1 MYPSHNEVGGLFFD
15 FEPIRT
21 EPRCSAQAAEELPPL
36 PDRGDGAK
44 GVLPRVLKNI
54 ISKRREVKGLLKKEK
69 NVKKRETYEIR
80 QMALKLTANSMYGC
94 LGFSHSRFYAKPLA
108 ALVTSLGRDT
118 LQATADVAEKELG
131 LEVIYGDTDSIMINT
146 RTDDLA
152 VVKDLGLKVK
162 KAVNKRYRLLELE
175 LDGIFKTMC
184 RVSVKS
190 QLELVKMASSR
201 RRDAVV
207 VIMRESTRL
216 TRLARRLLL
225 KKKKYAALVVNEDP
239 RTGAV
244 SLHKETKGLDMVR
257 RDWCP
262 LSKRT
267 GARVLDFLLSGDQA
281 DVVVANVHKVLE
293 DVGKEAREGRVSV
306 ADYVVTRGL
315 NKPVEKY

>member
-1 MYPSHNEVGGLFFD
+1 MVAATASHAC
-15 FEPIRT
+15 RST
-21 EPRCSAQAAEELPPL
+21 QAEELPPL

-146 RTDDLA
+146 RTDDLS

-175 LDGIFKTMC
+175 LDGIFKTMR
-184 RVSVKS
+184 RVSVEVD
-190 QLELVKMASSR
+190 LELFVRAATASH
-201 RRDAVV
+201 AAATP
-207 VIMRESTRL
+207 ST
-216 TRLARRLLL
+216 
-225 KKKKYAALVVNEDP
+225 
-239 RTGAV
+239 
-244 SLHKETKGLDMVR
+244 
-257 RDWCP
+257 
-262 LSKRT
+262 
-267 GARVLDFLLSGDQA
+267 
-281 DVVVANVHKVLE
+281 
-293 DVGKEAREGRVSV
+293 
-306 ADYVVTRGL
+306 
-315 NKPVEKY
+315 

>member
-1 MYPSHNEVGGLFFD
+1 MSTQVDHNKKKRKKADPHKRQKAAYSGGLVLEPKKGFYDSHVLLLDFASLYPSIIQEYDLCFTTVDWAPVAKRMEARANGESD
-15 FEPIRT
+15 AKKART
-21 EPRCSAQAAEELPPL
+21 EDDVEVEEAAEELPPL

-190 QLELVKMASSR
+190 QLELDLVLKMASSR
-201 RRDAVV
+201 RVDGVV
-207 VIMRESTRL
+207 VIT
-216 TRLARRLLL
+216 
-225 KKKKYAALVVNEDP
+225 
-239 RTGAV
+239 
-244 SLHKETKGLDMVR
+244 
-257 RDWCP
+257 
-262 LSKRT
+262 
-267 GARVLDFLLSGDQA
+267 
-281 DVVVANVHKVLE
+281 
-293 DVGKEAREGRVSV
+293 
-306 ADYVVTRGL
+306 
-315 NKPVEKY
+315 

>member
-1 MYPSHNEVGGLFFD
+1 MVAVTASHACR
-15 FEPIRT
+15 PT
-21 EPRCSAQAAEELPPL
+21 QAEELPPL

-184 RVSVKS
+184 VTQRLEVDLELCVDAIDASHERRTQAPPEEEEVRRVSS
-190 QLELVKMASSR
+190 
-201 RRDAVV
+201 
-207 VIMRESTRL
+207 
-216 TRLARRLLL
+216 
-225 KKKKYAALVVNEDP
+225 
-239 RTGAV
+239 
-244 SLHKETKGLDMVR
+244 
-257 RDWCP
+257 
-262 LSKRT
+262 
-267 GARVLDFLLSGDQA
+267 
-281 DVVVANVHKVLE
+281 
-293 DVGKEAREGRVSV
+293 
-306 ADYVVTRGL
+306 
-315 NKPVEKY
+315 

>member
-1 MYPSHNEVGGLFFD
+1 MRATRRRLAPTARPTTSSRRVCRVRTVEAPSR
-15 FEPIRT
+15 PSIRHRRGDGVRVARRRREIHPSPST
-21 EPRCSAQAAEELPPL
+21 QEAAEELPPL

-152 VVKDLGLKVK
+152 VVKELGLKVK

-175 LDGIFKTMC
+175 FQE
-184 RVSVKS
+184 SVALVDRFFD
-190 QLELVKMASSR
+190 LEAQVFDHR
-201 RRDAVV
+201 QIIGPCINHDAVRV
-207 VIMRESTRL
+207 AVNDFEAEL
-216 TRLARRLLL
+216 FFGDVGRRL
-225 KKKKYAALVVNEDP
+225 
-239 RTGAV
+239 
-244 SLHKETKGLDMVR
+244 
-257 RDWCP
+257 
-262 LSKRT
+262 
-267 GARVLDFLLSGDQA
+267 
-281 DVVVANVHKVLE
+281 
-293 DVGKEAREGRVSV
+293 
-306 ADYVVTRGL
+306 
-315 NKPVEKY
+315 

>member
-1 MYPSHNEVGGLFFD
+1 MSTQE
-15 FEPIRT
+15 
-21 EPRCSAQAAEELPPL
+21 AAEELPPL

-80 QMALKLTANSMYGC
+80 QVADSASFLTVSELQVRVDGVGATHAAARESRGSPVIVSLSQMALKLTANSMYGC

-184 RVSVKS
+184 VTQRLEVD
-190 QLELVKMASSR
+190 LELDPMA
-201 RRDAVV
+201 
-207 VIMRESTRL
+207 STRL
-216 TRLARRLLL
+216 TSESHA
-225 KKKKYAALVVNEDP
+225 
-239 RTGAV
+239 G
-244 SLHKETKGLDMVR
+244 S
-257 RDWCP
+257 
-262 LSKRT
+262 S
-267 GARVLDFLLSGDQA
+267 
-281 DVVVANVHKVLE
+281 
-293 DVGKEAREGRVSV
+293 
-306 ADYVVTRGL
+306 
-315 NKPVEKY
+315 

>member
-1 MYPSHNEVGGLFFD
+1 MVAATASHACR
-15 FEPIRT
+15 PT
-21 EPRCSAQAAEELPPL
+21 QAEELPPL

-80 QMALKLTANSMYGC
+80 QVADSASLKLQVRVDGVVVRPRRRDAVEAAARASTRRVPTQMALKLTANSMYGC

-184 RVSVKS
+184 
-190 QLELVKMASSR
+190 
-201 RRDAVV
+201 
-207 VIMRESTRL
+207 
-216 TRLARRLLL
+216 
-225 KKKKYAALVVNEDP
+225 
-239 RTGAV
+239 
-244 SLHKETKGLDMVR
+244 
-257 RDWCP
+257 
-262 LSKRT
+262 
-267 GARVLDFLLSGDQA
+267 
-281 DVVVANVHKVLE
+281 
-293 DVGKEAREGRVSV
+293 
-306 ADYVVTRGL
+306 VTRR
-315 NKPVEKY
+315 

>member
-1 MYPSHNEVGGLFFD
+1 MIMRAP
-15 FEPIRT
+15 P
-21 EPRCSAQAAEELPPL
+21 QAEELPPL

-80 QMALKLTANSMYGC
+80 QVRDSASLKLQVRVDGVGATPGPRDAVVAAARASTRRVSAQMALKLTANSMYGC

-184 RVSVKS
+184 VS
-190 QLELVKMASSR
+190 QR
-201 RRDAVV
+201 
-207 VIMRESTRL
+207 
-216 TRLARRLLL
+216 
-225 KKKKYAALVVNEDP
+225 P
-239 RTGAV
+239 
-244 SLHKETKGLDMVR
+244 
-257 RDWCP
+257 
-262 LSKRT
+262 
-267 GARVLDFLLSGDQA
+267 
-281 DVVVANVHKVLE
+281 
-293 DVGKEAREGRVSV
+293 
-306 ADYVVTRGL
+306 
-315 NKPVEKY
+315 